1 VLTQELADRIAQVKV
16 ADLADAAR
24 DCGVAAQLSGPELRP
39 AVPFSR
45 LCGTAVTARIHVAPG
60 DVDIVEQVASV
71 FEPGHTSVFRPVFV
85 YQNDIPGFTAVGSGN
100 GRVGLLSGFVGCL
113 AGGPIRDTEELR
125 DMPYPVFGTAVI
137 PGGIRI
143 EDVPE
148 GTSMHLET
156 DQAVRIAGMLVR
168 PGDVVVGDNDGAI
181 CLPPEHLEEVVAE
194 AERILGE
201 DETLFA
207 AMATGMTWLEFHR
220 RERGS

>member
-1 VLTQELADRIAQVKV
+1 MLTQELADRIARIKV
-16 ADLADAAR
+16 ADLSDACR
-24 DCGVAAQLSGPELRP
+24 GLGVAAQLSGPELRP

-45 LCGTAVTARIHVAPG
+45 LCGTAVTARIYVAPG
-60 DVDIVEQVASV
+60 AVDITEQVASV

-143 EDVPE
+143 EDVPA
-148 GTSMHLET
+148 GSSMHLEVS
-156 DQAVRIAGMLVR
+156 QPVRIAGMLVR
-168 PGDVVVGDNDGAI
+168 PGDVVVADNDGAI
-181 CLPPEHLEEVVAE
+181 CIPPERLADVVADAE
-194 AERILGE
+194 AILADDER
-201 DETLFA
+201 LFA
-207 AMATGMTWLEFHR
+207 AMENGVTWLEFHR
-220 RERGS
+220 RERRS